1 MNMLDQKIAEQIG
14 YLTLEI
20 LKLQSALLEKDT
32 KIAELESAIKEK
44 DCE

>member
-1 MNMLDQKIAEQIG
+1 MLDQKIAEQIG

-32 KIAELESAIKEK
+32 K
-44 DCE
+44 